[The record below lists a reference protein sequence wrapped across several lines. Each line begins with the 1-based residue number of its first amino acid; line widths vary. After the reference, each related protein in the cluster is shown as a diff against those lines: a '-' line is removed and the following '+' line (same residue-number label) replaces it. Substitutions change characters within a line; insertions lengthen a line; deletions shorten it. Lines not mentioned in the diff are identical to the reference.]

1 LNKHYISNY
10 SIVIMKDEEPLP
22 LSRMATINKPSFWI
36 FILVC
41 LCLYVANKMIAPDT
55 LNSTFVEP
63 HDLLIIGAA
72 FTGLLL
78 NILTISLSNKV
89 VASTLTVIC
98 YLFEAISI
106 VALCF
111 LVFSR

>member
-1 LNKHYISNY
+1 
-10 SIVIMKDEEPLP
+10 MKDEKPLP

-36 FILVC
+36 FILAC
-41 LCLYVANKMIAPDT
+41 LGLYVANKMIAPDT
-55 LNSTFVEP
+55 LDSTFVEP
-63 HDLLIIGAA
+63 HDMLIMGVA
-72 FTGLLL
+72 FTGLVL
-78 NILTISLSNKV
+78 NILTISLTNKV
-89 VASTLTVIC
+89 VTRALTVIC